1 MASTTILI
9 TVALSLLGLAIAL
22 FYMKKVND
30 IPVDMGLEPDQSER
44 LKFILS
50 LIHI

>member
-1 MASTTILI
+1 MASTTILM

-30 IPVDMGLEPDQSER
+30 IPVDMGLEADQSER
-44 LKFILS
+44 LRFIHTA
-50 LIHI
+50 IA